1 MPDVSFESLLIIFGV
16 AVAVPLLLG
25 TAPRLRVP
33 SVVLEILVGVLIGPS
48 VLGWV
53 EIDLPVQILS
63 VFGLAFLLFLA
74 GLEIDLGRLRGRVLR
89 LALLGYLITAVL
101 GAGVGSVTAAVGWV
115 QSPVLLAITLSA
127 TSLGLVVAVLKDA
140 GRSDGAV
147 GQLTIAAASVADFA
161 AIVLLTLFFSTSG
174 GSVGQ
179 QAVLL
184 GLFACLVALAG
195 LVLLRVRR
203 SRRLGAILE
212 RLQDTT
218 AEIRVRISVLLM
230 IALVALASRFGLETI
245 LGAFL
250 AGALV
255 GLVDRDA
262 SSHPRFRAKLDAIGY
277 GFLIPVFFVSSGV
290 RLDLTGLIENP
301 AALAQVPLLFLALLV
316 VRGIPALLWSRSLCR
331 AETVASGLLQATS
344 LPFIVTATQ
353 IGTAVGLMSPV
364 TAAALVCA
372 GLLSVAVLPS
382 IALVLLRRAG
392 RRESRPSLTAAPVD
406 RSEHGREPDHD
417 RGHQPDAGR
426 RRIDVAVAAD
436 LPEPGEELGTPGG
449 HHAPDGADQ
458 HRGHGVAADHR

>member
-16 AVAVPLLLG
+16 AVVVPLLLG
-25 TAPRLRVP
+25 GAPRLRIP

-53 EIDLPVQILS
+53 EVDLPVQILA

-89 LALLGYLITAVL
+89 LAALGYLLTVL
-101 GAGVGSVTAAVGWV
+101 LGIGVGAVAAAAGWV
-115 QSPVLLAITLSA
+115 RSPGLLAITLSA

-147 GQLTIAAASVADFA
+147 GQLTIAAASVADFG

-179 QAVLL
+179 HAVLL
-184 GLFACLVALAG
+184 AVFAG
-195 LVLLRVRR
+195 LVGVVAMLLLRVRR
-203 SRRLGAILE
+203 SRRIGGILE

-218 AEIRVRISVLLM
+218 AEIRVRIAVLLM
-230 IALVALASRFGLETI
+230 IALVVLASRFGLETI

-277 GFLIPVFFVSSGV
+277 GFLIPVFFVASGV
-290 RLDLTGLIENP
+290 RLDLRGLLENP
-301 AALAQVPLLFLALLV
+301 AAVALVPLLLAALLL
-316 VRGIPALLWSRSLCR
+316 VRGVPALLWACSLR
-331 AETVASGLLQATS
+331 GPETAASALLQATS

-353 IGTAVGLMSPV
+353 IGTTAGLMSPV

-372 GLLSVAVLPS
+372 GLLSVAVFPA
-382 IALVLLRRAG
+382 IALVLLRRATVT
-392 RRESRPSLTAAPVD
+392 EPEPTTPLVD
-406 RSEHGREPDHD
+406 R
-417 RGHQPDAGR
+417 
-426 RRIDVAVAAD
+426 
-436 LPEPGEELGTPGG
+436 
-449 HHAPDGADQ
+449 
-458 HRGHGVAADHR
+458 